1 MIYIINDVCHLKM
14 KAQNMELSHKTNNCK
29 ECIYRTWAFKNLAD
43 EELKLINSKKVEKFY
58 RKGENICLEGN
69 EISSFLYLQNGLIK
83 LYKTETN
90 NKEHIISI
98 AKPKD
103 FIGLLSI
110 FSNTKHIYSITAIED
125 SIVCFIE
132 LDIIKNLIKT
142 NGIFAIDFFEKI
154 STVADSVIKT
164 RIDINTRQL
173 RGRIAYILLFFAKHI
188 YNSEKFSLPV
198 SRKEVAELI
207 DMSTEN
213 VIRVLS
219 EFRKDNLIHIE
230 GKNIEI
236 IDMKRLERI
245 HDLG

>member
-1 MIYIINDVCHLKM
+1 
-14 KAQNMELSHKTNNCK
+14 MELSHKINNCK
-29 ECIYRTWAFKNLAD
+29 ECIYRSWAFKNLSD
-43 EELKLINSKKVEKFY
+43 NDLKQINDQKKERLF
-58 RKGENICLEGN
+58 RKGENICFEGD
-69 EISSFLYLQNGLIK
+69 EILSFMYLQNGLVK
-83 LYKTETN
+83 LFKTESN

-125 SIVCFIE
+125 SIVCFVD
-132 LDIIKNLIKT
+132 LNVIKNLIKT
-142 NGIFAIDFFEKI
+142 NGIFALDFFEKI
-154 STVADSVIKT
+154 SAVSDSVIKT

-188 YNSEKFSLPV
+188 YDSTTFNLPI

-219 EFRKDNLIHIE
+219 EFRKDNLLQIE

-236 IDMKRLERI
+236 KDLKRLERI
-245 HDLG
+245 FELG

>member
-1 MIYIINDVCHLKM
+1 
-14 KAQNMELSHKTNNCK
+14 MELSHKISNCK
-29 ECIYRTWAFKNLAD
+29 SCIYRSWAFKNLSA
-43 EELKLINSKKVEKFY
+43 EELKIVNNKKVEKFY
-58 RKGENICLEGN
+58 RKGENICLEGDA
-69 EISSFLYLQNGLIK
+69 ISSFMYLQIGLVK
-83 LYKTETN
+83 LFKTETN

-103 FIGLLSI
+103 FIGLLSV

-125 SIVCFIE
+125 SVVCFVDLE
-132 LDIIKNLIKT
+132 IIRKFINT
-142 NGIFAIDFFEKI
+142 NGIFALDFFEKI
-154 STVADSVIKT
+154 STVSDSVIKT

-173 RGRIAYILLFFAKHI
+173 RGRIAYILLFFSKHI
-188 YNSEKFSLPV
+188 YDSTKFSLPI

-219 EFRKDNLIHIE
+219 EFRKDSLIQIE

-236 IDMKRLERI
+236 MDIGRLERI
-245 HDLG
+245 YELG

>member
-1 MIYIINDVCHLKM
+1 M
-14 KAQNMELSHKTNNCK
+14 MELYNKINNCK
-29 ECIYRTWAFKNLAD
+29 ECVYRSLAFKNLSA
-43 EELKLINSKKVEKFY
+43 EELKLINNKKIEKLF
-58 RKGENICLEGN
+58 RKGEIICFEGDP
-69 EISSFLYLQNGLIK
+69 IDSFMYLQVGLVK
-83 LYKTETN
+83 LFKTETN
-90 NKEHIISI
+90 FREHIISI

-110 FSNTKHIYSITAIED
+110 FSNTHHIYSITALED
-125 SIVCFIE
+125 SVVCFVN
-132 LDIIKNLIKT
+132 LNIIRELIKS
-142 NGIFAIDFFEKI
+142 NGIFALDFFEKI
-154 STVADSVIKT
+154 STVSDSVIRT

-188 YNSEKFSLPV
+188 YNSSKFNLPI

-219 EFRKDNLIHIE
+219 EFRKDKLIQIE

-236 IDMKRLERI
+236 LDINRLEKI
-245 HDLG
+245 YELG

>member
-1 MIYIINDVCHLKM
+1 
-14 KAQNMELSHKTNNCK
+14 MELSQIISNCK
-29 ECIYRTWAFKNLAD
+29 DCGYRSWAFKNLSP
-43 EELKLINSKKVEKFY
+43 EELKQLNNKKVERFF
-58 RKGENICLEGN
+58 RKGEHVCMEGD
-69 EISSFLYLQNGLIK
+69 EISSFMYLRNGLVK

-90 NKEHIISI
+90 TREHIISI

-110 FSNTKHIYSITAIED
+110 FSNTNHIYSITAIED
-125 SIVCFIE
+125 SVVCFVD
-132 LDIIKNLIKT
+132 LNVIKSFINT
-142 NGIFAIDFFEKI
+142 NGAFALDFIEKI
-154 STVADSVIKT
+154 SSISDSVIKT

-173 RGRIAYILLFFAKHI
+173 RGRIAYILLLFAKHV
-188 YNSEKFSLPV
+188 YDSNKFSFPI

-219 EFRKDNLIHIE
+219 EFRKDKLIHIE

-236 IDMKRLERI
+236 IDIKRLEKI
-245 HDLG
+245 YELG

>member
-1 MIYIINDVCHLKM
+1 M
-14 KAQNMELSHKTNNCK
+14 KLSHKINTCK
-29 ECIYRTWAFKNLAD
+29 ECIYRSWAFKNLSD
-43 EELKLINSKKVEKFY
+43 EELKLINDKKVEKFY
-58 RKGENICLEGN
+58 RKGENICLEGD
-69 EISSFLYLQNGLIK
+69 EISSFMYLQNGLVK
-83 LYKTETN
+83 LFKTETN
-90 NKEHIISI
+90 TKEHIISI

-125 SIVCFIE
+125 SIICFVD
-132 LDIIKNLIKT
+132 LDVIRNLIKT

-154 STVADSVIKT
+154 STVSDSVIKT

-188 YNSEKFSLPV
+188 YDSEKFSLPI

-219 EFRKDNLIHIE
+219 EFRKDKLIQIE

-236 IDMKRLERI
+236 IDIKRLERI
-245 HDLG
+245 YELG